1 MLLTELPQRL
11 REEFE
16 RSARL
21 LYDRDG
27 VAKALIEAVELW
39 LVQRREALLEA
50 EKNEND
56 RAFDTLKVELERDHF
71 GKWAVIAYGK
81 LQGLGNS
88 LEEVEQFAS
97 TAQDRIV
104 IQIGEGR
111 PREVELGWQM
121 TFA

>member
-27 VAKALIEAVELW
+27 VVKALIEAVELW
-39 LVQRREALLEA
+39 LAQRHEALIEA
-50 EKNEND
+50 ERNEND
-56 RAFDTLKVELERDHF
+56 RAFDALRAELERDHF
-71 GKWAVIAYGK
+71 GKWAVIANGK

-88 LEEVEQFAS
+88 LEEVERFAS

-111 PREVELGWQM
+111 PRQVELGWQM

>member
-21 LYDRDG
+21 LYAREG
-27 VAKALIEAVELW
+27 VVKALIEAVELW
-39 LVQRREALLEA
+39 LAQRRDVLLEA

-56 RAFDTLKVELERDHF
+56 HAYEALKAELERDHF
-71 GKWAVIAYGK
+71 GKWAVIADGK